1 MVYRIMSKL
10 IIVLFM
16 TLGLSAPSFADEQKT
31 KAIIGGGVGGAIGA
45 AVGDE
50 LGDRNGAIIG
60 SAVGAAI
67 GTAVATS
74 DVKPHSDGH
83 HIPVRVEVDVAAT
96 HPPSKHTKGRHCP
109 PGQAKKG
116 RC

>member
-1 MVYRIMSKL
+1 MAKL
-10 IIVLFM
+10 IIALIT
-16 TLGLSAPSFADEQKT
+16 TLALSAPSLADEQKT

-74 DVKPHSDGH
+74 DAKPHNDGQH
-83 HIPVRVEVDVAAT
+83 SPVHVEVDVAAAQAQSN
-96 HPPSKHTKGRHCP
+96 HPKGRHCP

>member
-1 MVYRIMSKL
+1 MLKF
-10 IIVLFM
+10 IITVLV
-16 TLGLSAPSFADEQKT
+16 TLTLSSASFAADQKT

-45 AVGDE
+45 AVGSE
-50 LGDRNGAIIG
+50 LGDRNGAILG
-60 SAVGAAI
+60 SALGAAI

-74 DVKPHSDGH
+74 EPKPHSTS
-83 HIPVRVEVDVAAT
+83 HIDAPVHVEVGVVASGDH
-96 HPPSKHTKGRHCP
+96 HPKGWHCP